1 MTDSA
6 LRARARKR
14 AFIRGWSRFTRR
26 VRHLVT
32 AYVSPLGWTALA
44 LAVAGLVLYLTLG
57 YVEMLALCLVLVTML
72 LAALVLSIGN
82 TSFDATIEVSDRRVS
97 VGDEVKVQVDIAN
110 PGTTPTASARADL
123 PLGDE
128 HERFPIP
135 LLAPHQ
141 SKHTTVTFRA
151 ISRSVLPV
159 GPLTI
164 RKGDPFG
171 LMRHEHELAD
181 HFNVYIHPDIVMLDS
196 LHAGIPRDLEG
207 NPSGDIVDDDL
218 DFYGLREYE
227 PGDDVRHVHWLSSA
241 RTRTLMLRQYE
252 ATRRTDTS
260 VTLDVNPDDYLSK
273 DEFELAVSVHASIG
287 VQALLEDRPLYTHVA
302 RTNLNPR
309 NPMELL
315 DACSAIEP
323 DFRDR
328 RNLAQEALAATPD
341 ASFYCFTVGHAKPL
355 ADIRRMMMALPPS
368 ATCLVLQTSPTEP
381 RTLRRFPDFTLATV
395 NTLDDLP
402 QIMGALR

>member
-6 LRARARKR
+6 ARTRQRRR
-14 AFIRGWSRFTRR
+14 AFIRGWNRCIRR
-26 VRHLVT
+26 VRHAVT
-32 AYVSPLGWTALA
+32 AYVSPLGWTAIALAAAGLA
-44 LAVAGLVLYLTLG
+44 LFLTLG
-57 YVEMLALCLVLVTML
+57 YAEALAICLVLTAML

-82 TSFDATIEVSDRRVS
+82 TSFDAAISVTDRRVNVNDVVS
-97 VGDEVKVQVDIAN
+97 VQVDVSN
-110 PGTTPTASARADL
+110 PGTTPTTSARADL

-128 HERFPIP
+128 HERFGIP
-135 LLAPHQ
+135 MLAPRQ
-141 SKHTTVTFRA
+141 SKQTTVTFTA
-151 ISRSVLPV
+151 LSRSVLTV

-171 LMRHEHELAD
+171 LMRHEHRLAD
-181 HFNVYIHPDIVMLDS
+181 HFNVYIHPKIVMLGS

-218 DFYGLREYE
+218 DFHGLREYE
-227 PGDDVRHVHWLSSA
+227 LGDDVRHVHWLSSA

-260 VTLDVNPDDYLSK
+260 VTLDVNPDDYMSK

-287 VQALLEDRPLYTHVA
+287 VQALLEDRPLYTHVSQS
-302 RTNLNPR
+302 NLNPR

-315 DACSAIEP
+315 DACSAITP
-323 DFRDR
+323 DFHDS
-328 RNLAQEALAATPD
+328 RNLAQAALATTPD
-341 ASFYCFTVGHAKPL
+341 ASFFCFTVGHAKPL
-355 ADIRRMMMALPPS
+355 DDIRRMMMALPPS
-368 ATCLVLQTSPTEP
+368 ATCLVLQTTPNEP

-395 NTLDDLP
+395 RTLDDLP

>member
-1 MTDSA
+1 MTDSVV
-6 LRARARKR
+6 RSRQRKR
-14 AFIRGWSRFTRR
+14 AFIRRWNRFTRR
-26 VRHLVT
+26 VRHAVT
-32 AYVSPLGWTALA
+32 AYISPLGWTAIA
-44 LAVAGLVLYLTLG
+44 LAAVGLTLYLTLG
-57 YVEMLALCLVLVTML
+57 YVEALALCLAVVTML
-72 LAALVLSIGN
+72 LAALALSIGN
-82 TSFDATIEVSDRRVS
+82 TLFHAVISVSDNRVN
-97 VGDEVKVQVDIAN
+97 VNDVVEVQVDVSN

-128 HERFPIP
+128 HERFGIP
-135 LLAPHQ
+135 MLAPRQ
-141 SKHTTVTFRA
+141 SKHTTVTFTA
-151 ISRSVLPV
+151 IARSVLTV

-181 HFNVYIHPDIVMLDS
+181 RFNVYIHPSIVLLDA

-260 VTLDVNPDDYLSK
+260 VTLDVNPDDYMSK

-287 VQALLEDRPLYTHVA
+287 VQALREGRPLYTHVS

-309 NPMELL
+309 NPTELL
-315 DACSAIEP
+315 DACSAIKP
-323 DFRDR
+323 DFRDN
-328 RNLAQEALAATPD
+328 RNLTQEALATTPD

-355 ADIRRMMMALPPS
+355 DDIRRMMMALPPS
-368 ATCLVLQTSPTEP
+368 ATCLVLQTTPTEP
-381 RTLRRFPDFTLATV
+381 RTLRRFPGFTLATV